1 MTGVHKEQ
9 VAITVEPVRL
19 FYVPVNLTIPSGN
32 SDESNPEG
40 GFPAVALNSGGGFP
54 AVGN

>member
-19 FYVPVNLTIPSGN
+19 FYVPVNLTIPLDAGKSI
-32 SDESNPEG
+32 EH
-40 GFPAVALNSGGGFP
+40 
-54 AVGN
+54 